1 MANAN
6 KQSTKTLDP
15 GQCRILQNYGDALGS
30 KELLK
35 QVSFRK
41 LSKDRFFWRN
51 SKVDANSID
60 VYFYEENTFDLVS
73 PEVANMLGGLSR
85 AVTLHLAIDRANA
98 PFFIS
103 VPRTDANAQR
113 NS

>member
-6 KQSTKTLDP
+6 KQSTNTLDP
-15 GQCRILQNYGDALGS
+15 GKCRRLQNYGDALGS
-30 KELLK
+30 TELLR
-35 QVSFRK
+35 QVSFRR
-41 LSKDRFFWRN
+41 LSKDRFFRRN

-60 VYFYEENTFDLVS
+60 AYVYEENTFDLVS

-85 AVTLHLAIDRANA
+85 AVILHLAIDRANA
-98 PFFIS
+98 PSFI
-103 VPRTDANAQR
+103 PTPFTDVNAQR